1 MTEAAPIAAAPAPV
15 STTGRRRERRAPQA
29 AVRQLPFARTVN
41 RYHPIE
47 VLSADQVETIHQ
59 TALKLLRETGI
70 EVMQDPA
77 RAILKAAGAEVDE
90 ATQRVRFDPALVESN
105 VAMAPIRFSMQAR
118 NRAYDVGCGEGEIIF
133 AATGGPAFAHDCD
146 RGKRPGNFA
155 DMVDYLKLVQQLGVI
170 HQEGGCPIEPT
181 DLPADNRHLD
191 FYQAALTLT
200 DKTWQCWALGEYRV
214 EDAINMAG
222 IAYGLG
228 RAEMKATPVT
238 LTIIN
243 SNSPLRL
250 DIPMC
255 EALLAMGRA
264 GQPVAMTPFTLS
276 GAMSPVTLAGA
287 LVQQHAEALAMLA
300 LSQIASP
307 GAPVMYGGFTS
318 NVDMRSGAPAFG
330 TPEYTKAALAGGQLA
345 RRIGVP
351 YRSSNVTASNCV
363 DIQASYESMMSLWGA
378 VMGGVNLIEHAAGW
392 MEGGLTASFEKL
404 ILDAELLQNMREFL
418 KPIQVDEAEMGVD
431 AINEVGPGGHFFGV
445 GHTLA
450 RFSTAFYEPML
461 SDWRNYQTWE
471 NAGAK
476 NGTERANLIWKEL
489 LRSYEAPAM
498 DEGRKDAL
506 AAYVATRKEEI
517 KAGKMVPDVL
527 D

>member
-1 MTEAAPIAAAPAPV
+1 MTEAAPTLAAAPA
-15 STTGRRRERRAPQA
+15 STAGRRRERRAPQA
-29 AVRQLPFARTVN
+29 AVRQLPFARAVN
-41 RYHPIE
+41 RYRPIE
-47 VLSADQVETIHQ
+47 VLSADQVETLHQ

-70 EVMQDPA
+70 EVMQGPA

-90 ATQRVRFDPALVESN
+90 ATLRVRFDPALIESH
-105 VAMAPIRFSMQAR
+105 VAMAPTHFTMQAR
-118 NRAYDVGCGEGEIIF
+118 NRAYDVGCGDGEIIF

-214 EDAINMAG
+214 EDAINMSG
-222 IAYGLG
+222 IAYGLS
-228 RAEMKATPVT
+228 RDEMKATPVT

-300 LSQIASP
+300 LSQIAAP

-345 RRIGVP
+345 RRLGVP

-378 VMGGVNLIEHAAGW
+378 IMGGVNLIEHAAGW

-445 GHTLA
+445 GHTLE

-476 NGTERANLIWKEL
+476 TGTERANLIWKEL
-489 LRSYEAPAM
+489 LRSYEAPPM

-506 AAYVATRKEEI
+506 AAYVAKRKEEI
-517 KAGKMVPDVL
+517 KAGKMVPDAL

>member
-1 MTEAAPIAAAPAPV
+1 MPEAAATSTAAP
-15 STTGRRRERRAPQA
+15 RRRERRAPQTTA
-29 AVRQLPFARTVN
+29 RQLPFARAFN
-41 RYHPIE
+41 RYQPIA
-47 VLSADQVETIHQ
+47 VLSADQIETIHH
-59 TALKLLRETGI
+59 TALKLLRDTGI
-70 EVMQDPA
+70 EVMQDKA
-77 RAILKAAGAEVDE
+77 RAILKAAGAAVDE
-90 ATQRVRFDPALVESN
+90 DNDRVRFDAALVEESI
-105 VAMAPIRFSMQAR
+105 AKAPRTFQMQAR
-118 NRAYDVGCGEGEIIF
+118 NRAYDVGCGTGEIIF

-155 DMVDYLKLVQQLGVI
+155 DMCDYLKLVHQLNVV

-181 DLPADNRHLD
+181 DLPADTRHLD

-214 EDAINMAG
+214 EDAVNMAG
-222 IAYGLG
+222 IAYGLS
-228 RAEMKATPVT
+228 RAEMKALPVT

-255 EALLAMGRA
+255 EALLAMGCT

-307 GAPVMYGGFTS
+307 GAPVLYGGFTS

-345 RRIGVP
+345 RRVGVP

-363 DIQASYESMMSLWGA
+363 DVQASYESMMSLWGA
-378 VMGGVNLIEHAAGW
+378 IMGGVNLIEHAAGW

-418 KPIQVDEAEMGVD
+418 KPIVVNEAEMGVA
-431 AINEVGPGGHFFGV
+431 AIAEVGPGGHFFGV
-445 GHTLA
+445 GHTLE
-450 RFSTAFYEPML
+450 RFQTAFYEPML
-461 SDWRNYQTWE
+461 SDWRNYQSWE
-471 NAGAK
+471 NAGART
-476 NGTERANLIWKEL
+476 GTERANAIWKEL
-489 LRSYEAPAM
+489 LKSYQPPPM
-498 DEGRKDAL
+498 DEARQDAL
-506 AAYVATRKEEI
+506 AVYVAKRKEEI
-517 KAGKMVPDVL
+517 VRGKMLPDAVG
-527 D
+527 

>member
-1 MTEAAPIAAAPAPV
+1 
-15 STTGRRRERRAPQA
+15 
-29 AVRQLPFARTVN
+29 
-41 RYHPIE
+41 
-47 VLSADQVETIHQ
+47 
-59 TALKLLRETGI
+59 
-70 EVMQDPA
+70 
-77 RAILKAAGAEVDE
+77 
-90 ATQRVRFDPALVESN
+90 
-105 VAMAPIRFSMQAR
+105 MAS
-118 NRAYDVGCGEGEIIF
+118 
-133 AATGGPAFAHDCD
+133 AAT
-146 RGKRPGNFA
+146 
-155 DMVDYLKLVQQLGVI
+155 
-170 HQEGGCPIEPT
+170 
-181 DLPADNRHLD
+181 
-191 FYQAALTLT
+191 
-200 DKTWQCWALGEYRV
+200 
-214 EDAINMAG
+214 
-222 IAYGLG
+222 
-228 RAEMKATPVT
+228 EMKATPVT

-345 RRIGVP
+345 RHVGVP

-378 VMGGVNLIEHAAGW
+378 IMGGVNLIEHAAGW

-418 KPIQVDEAEMGVD
+418 KPIAVDEAEMGVD

-489 LRSYEAPAM
+489 LRSYEAPPM
-498 DEGRKDAL
+498 DEGRREAL
-506 AAYVATRKEEI
+506 GGYVAKRKEEI
-517 KAGKMVPDVL
+517 DAGKMVPDAIG
-527 D
+527 

>member
-1 MTEAAPIAAAPAPV
+1 MTEAGPVTATPAAPSGV
-15 STTGRRRERRAPQA
+15 GRRRERRAPQA
-29 AVRQLPFARTVN
+29 AVRQLPFARVCN
-41 RYHPIE
+41 RYRPVE
-47 VLSADQVETIHQ
+47 VLSADQVETIHR
-59 TALKLLRETGI
+59 TALALLRDTGI
-70 EVMQDPA
+70 EVMQAPA
-77 RAILKAAGAEVDE
+77 RAILKTAGAAVDE
-90 ATQRVRFDPALVESN
+90 ASLRVRFEPELVESSI
-105 VAMAPIRFSMQAR
+105 AKAPGRFTMQAR
-118 NRAYDVGCGEGEIIF
+118 NRAFDVGCGDGEIVF

-155 DMVDYLKLVQQLGVI
+155 DMCDYLKLVQRLNVI

-181 DLPADNRHLD
+181 DLPADSRHLD

-214 EDAINMAG
+214 EDAVNMAG
-222 IAYGLG
+222 IAYGLT
-228 RAEMKATPVT
+228 RDAVKAMPVT

-250 DIPMC
+250 DVPMA

-300 LSQIASP
+300 LSQIAAP
-307 GAPVMYGGFTS
+307 GAPVLYGGFTS

-330 TPEYTKAALAGGQLA
+330 TPEYAKAALAGGQLA
-345 RRIGVP
+345 RRLGVP

-363 DIQASYESMMSLWGA
+363 DVQASYESMMSLWGA
-378 VMGGVNLIEHAAGW
+378 VMGGVHLIEHAAGW

-418 KPIQVDEAEMGVD
+418 RPIQVDAAEMGVE
-431 AINEVGPGGHFFGV
+431 AIKEVGPGGHFFGV

-450 RFSTAFYEPML
+450 RFQTAFYEPML
-461 SDWRNYQTWE
+461 SDWRNYQSWE
-471 NAGAK
+471 NAGART
-476 NGTERANLIWKEL
+476 GTERANAIWKEL
-489 LRSYEAPAM
+489 LKGYEAPPM
-498 DEGRKDAL
+498 DDARKEAL
-506 AAYVATRKEEI
+506 AAYVAKRKEEI
-517 KAGKMVPDVL
+517 RAGKLVPDAL
-527 D
+527 

>member
-1 MTEAAPIAAAPAPV
+1 MSEAAAAAPEAAAPA
-15 STTGRRRERRAPQA
+15 TGRRRERRAPQA
-29 AVRQLPFARTVN
+29 AVRQLPFARTVS
-41 RYHPIE
+41 RYRPIE
-47 VLSADQVETIHQ
+47 VLSADQVETIHR
-59 TALKLLRETGI
+59 TALNLLRDIGI
-70 EVMQDPA
+70 EVMQAPA
-77 RAILKAAGAEVDE
+77 RAILKSAGAEVDE

-105 VAMAPIRFSMQAR
+105 IALAPESFTMQAR
-118 NRAYDVGCGEGEIIF
+118 NRAYDVGCGGGEIVF

-146 RGKRPGNFA
+146 RGKRPGTFA
-155 DMVDYLKLVQQLGVI
+155 DMCDYLKLVQQLNVI

-181 DLPADNRHLD
+181 DLPADSRHLD
-191 FYQAALTLT
+191 FYQAVLTLT

-214 EDAINMAG
+214 EDAVNMAG
-222 IAYGLG
+222 IAYGLS
-228 RAEMKATPVT
+228 RAEMKETPVT

-255 EALLAMGRA
+255 EALLAMGRC

-318 NVDMRSGAPAFG
+318 NVDMRSGTPAFG

-345 RRIGVP
+345 RRVGVP

-363 DIQASYESMMSLWGA
+363 DVQASYESMMSLWGA

-418 KPIQVDEAEMGVD
+418 KPIQVDEAEMGVA
-431 AINEVGPGGHFFGV
+431 AIAEVGPGGHFFGV
-445 GHTLA
+445 GHTLE
-450 RFSTAFYEPML
+450 RFQTAFYEPML
-461 SDWRNYQTWE
+461 SDWRNYQSWE

-476 NGTERANLIWKEL
+476 TGTERANAIWKEL
-489 LRSYEAPAM
+489 LKGYEAPPMA
-498 DEGRKDAL
+498 EGRKEAL
-506 AAYVATRKEEI
+506 AAYVARRKEEI
-517 KAGKMVPDVL
+517 KAGKLEPDAIG
-527 D
+527 

>member
-1 MTEAAPIAAAPAPV
+1 MTEAAPTAGIAPA
-15 STTGRRRERRAPQA
+15 STSRRRERRAPQA
-29 AVRQLPFARTVN
+29 AVRQLPFARTFN
-41 RYHPIE
+41 RYRPIE
-47 VLSADQVETIHQ
+47 VLSADQIETIHR
-59 TALKLLRETGI
+59 TALGLLRDTGI

-77 RAILKAAGAEVDE
+77 RAILKSAGAEVDE
-90 ATQRVRFDPALVESN
+90 ANHRVRFDPELVESN
-105 VAMAPIRFSMQAR
+105 VAKAPRGFRMQAR
-118 NRAYDVGCGEGEIIF
+118 NPAYDVGCGEGEIIF

-155 DMVDYLKLVQQLGVI
+155 DMVDYLKLVQQLNVV

-222 IAYGLG
+222 IAYGLA
-228 RAEMKATPVT
+228 RPEMKTTPVT

-345 RRIGVP
+345 RRLGVP

-378 VMGGVNLIEHAAGW
+378 IMGGVNLIEHAAGW

-418 KPIQVDEAEMGVD
+418 KPIAVDEAEMGVD
-431 AINEVGPGGHFFGV
+431 AIAEVGPGGHFFGV
-445 GHTLA
+445 GHTLE

-461 SDWRNYQTWE
+461 SDWRNYQSWE

-476 NGTERANLIWKEL
+476 TGTERANIIWKEL
-489 LRSYEAPAM
+489 LRSYEAPPM
-498 DEGRKDAL
+498 DEGRREAL
-506 AAYVATRKEEI
+506 DAYVTKRKEEI
-517 KAGKMVPDVL
+517 AAGKMMPDAIG
-527 D
+527 

>member
-1 MTEAAPIAAAPAPV
+1 MSEAAPTVATAAPAAAGP
-15 STTGRRRERRAPQA
+15 RRRERRAPQA
-29 AVRQLPFARTVN
+29 AVRQVPFARAFN
-41 RYHPIE
+41 RYRPIE
-47 VLSADQVETIHQ
+47 VLSADQIETIHR
-59 TALKLLRETGI
+59 TALKLLRDTGI
-70 EVMQDPA
+70 EVMQGPA
-77 RAILKAAGAEVDE
+77 RAILKAAGAAVDE
-90 ATQRVRFDPALVESN
+90 ATQRVRFDPALIEDN
-105 VAMAPIRFSMQAR
+105 VAKAPRRFAMQAR
-118 NRAYDVGCGEGEIIF
+118 NRAYDVGCGEGEIVF

-155 DMVDYLKLVQQLGVI
+155 DMCDYLKLVHRLNVV

-181 DLPADNRHLD
+181 DLPADSRHLD

-214 EDAINMAG
+214 EDAVNMAG

-228 RAEMKATPVT
+228 RAEMKAIPVT

-300 LSQIASP
+300 LSQIAAP

-345 RRIGVP
+345 RRVGVP

-378 VMGGVNLIEHAAGW
+378 IMGGVNLIEHAAGW

-418 KPIQVDEAEMGVD
+418 KPIAVDDAEMGVE
-431 AINEVGPGGHFFGV
+431 AIAEVGPGGHFFGV
-445 GHTLA
+445 GHTLE
-450 RFSTAFYEPML
+450 RFQTAFYEPML

-471 NAGAK
+471 NAGART
-476 NGTERANLIWKEL
+476 GTERANAIWKEL
-489 LRSYEAPAM
+489 LRSYEAPPM
-498 DEGRKDAL
+498 DQARKEAL

-517 KAGKMVPDVL
+517 AKGKLMPEVL
-527 D
+527 

>member
-1 MTEAAPIAAAPAPV
+1 
-15 STTGRRRERRAPQA
+15 
-29 AVRQLPFARTVN
+29 
-41 RYHPIE
+41 
-47 VLSADQVETIHQ
+47 
-59 TALKLLRETGI
+59 
-70 EVMQDPA
+70 
-77 RAILKAAGAEVDE
+77 
-90 ATQRVRFDPALVESN
+90 
-105 VAMAPIRFSMQAR
+105 
-118 NRAYDVGCGEGEIIF
+118 
-133 AATGGPAFAHDCD
+133 
-146 RGKRPGNFA
+146 
-155 DMVDYLKLVQQLGVI
+155 
-170 HQEGGCPIEPT
+170 
-181 DLPADNRHLD
+181 
-191 FYQAALTLT
+191 
-200 DKTWQCWALGEYRV
+200 
-214 EDAINMAG
+214 
-222 IAYGLG
+222 
-228 RAEMKATPVT
+228 
-238 LTIIN
+238 
-243 SNSPLRL
+243 
-250 DIPMC
+250 
-255 EALLAMGRA
+255 
-264 GQPVAMTPFTLS
+264 
-276 GAMSPVTLAGA
+276 VTLAGA

-345 RRIGVP
+345 RRLGVP

-378 VMGGVNLIEHAAGW
+378 IMGGVNLIEHAAGW

-489 LRSYEAPAM
+489 LRSYEAPPM

-517 KAGKMVPDVL
+517 KAGKMVPDAL